1 MEAGRHL
8 NANATDE
15 IINLLGS
22 DADKPNSVSKVTTLL
37 MDSGIEY
44 EKIKRSLKG
53 RTTNSLLICLTG
65 LPGAGKSSI
74 LNCLLRHR
82 DLLSLKV
89 AVLAFDP
96 SSKKGG
102 ALLGDRIRLTSER
115 PEDSLFFRSVG
126 HRGSLTTLPSNLDA
140 ITAALFH
147 FGYEIVFVETVGLGQ
162 TQDNLPEIFDL
173 IINVQTLTNGDEIQF
188 AKSGLIETGD
198 VIFFN
203 KIENGQNLNLVNVF
217 KQQQMASSSFDSKP
231 AKVLSGSALQNQG
244 IDDLVSE
251 ILALRNR
258 VN

>member
-1 MEAGRHL
+1 MTNGRISEA
-8 NANATDE
+8 AASDE
-15 IINLLGS
+15 LVQILRS
-22 DADKPNSVSKVTTLL
+22 EEFKSNSVSRATTIL
-37 MDSGIEY
+37 MDSALPLGNIREFLGG
-44 EKIKRSLKG
+44 RSP
-53 RTTNSLLICLTG
+53 NSLLICMTG

-74 LNCLLRHR
+74 LNCLLRHK
-82 DLLSLKV
+82 DLLNLKV

-147 FGYEIVFVETVGLGQ
+147 FEYDIVFVETVGLGQ

-173 IINVQTLTNGDEIQF
+173 IVNVQTLTNGDEIQF

-217 KQQQMASSSFDSKP
+217 KQQQMASIPDESKP

-251 ILALRNR
+251 IMALRNR
-258 VN
+258 VK

>member
-1 MEAGRHL
+1 MEAERYI
-8 NANATDE
+8 NMTTFDE
-15 IINLLGS
+15 IVKLLGS
-22 DADKPNSVSKVTTLL
+22 EADKPNSVSKVTTLL
-37 MDSGIEY
+37 LDSGIDY
-44 EKIKRSLKG
+44 EKIKSSLKK

-74 LNCLLRHR
+74 LNCLLKHK
-82 DLLSLKV
+82 DLINFKA

-126 HRGSLTTLPSNLDA
+126 HRGSLTTLPSNLEA
-140 ITAALFH
+140 IMAALFH
-147 FGYEIVFVETVGLGQ
+147 FGYDIVFVETVGLGQ
-162 TQDNLPEIFDL
+162 TQDSLPEIFDL
-173 IINVQTLTNGDEIQF
+173 IVNVQTLTNGDEIQF

-217 KQQQMASSSFDSKP
+217 KQQQMASISDESKP

-251 ILALRNR
+251 IMALRNR
-258 VN
+258 VK

>member
-1 MEAGRHL
+1 MGNESSHEVAKSEELFQILRS
-8 NANATDE
+8 NDV
-15 IINLLGS
+15 
-22 DADKPNSVSKVTTLL
+22 KPNSVSRVTTILL
-37 MDSGIEY
+37 DAAIEF
-44 EKIKRSLKG
+44 EKIEHILHKRSSE
-53 RTTNSLLICLTG
+53 SLLICMTG

-74 LNCLLRHR
+74 LNCLLNHK
-82 DLLSLKV
+82 DLLKFKV

-115 PEDSLFFRSVG
+115 SEDSLFFRSVG
-126 HRGSLTTLPSNLDA
+126 HRGSITTLPSNLDA

-162 TQDNLPEIFDL
+162 TQDHLPEIFDL
-173 IINVQTLTNGDEIQF
+173 IVNVQTLTNGDEIQF

-217 KQQQMASSSFDSKP
+217 KQQQMASSYDEGKP

-244 IDDLVSE
+244 IDELVSE
-251 ILALRNR
+251 ILSLRNR
-258 VN
+258 VI

>member
-1 MEAGRHL
+1 M
-8 NANATDE
+8 
-15 IINLLGS
+15 GS
-22 DADKPNSVSKVTTLL
+22 ESTRESARSEDLVQILRSVEVNPNSVSRVTTILL
-37 MDSGIEY
+37 DSAIEL
-44 EKIKRSLKG
+44 EKIKEFLNVRPSG
-53 RTTNSLLICLTG
+53 SLLICLTG

-74 LNCLLRHR
+74 LNCLLRHK
-82 DLLSLKV
+82 DLLSFKV

-115 PEDSLFFRSVG
+115 SEDSLFFRSVG

-140 ITAALFH
+140 ITSALFH

-162 TQDNLPEIFDL
+162 TQDNIPEIFDL

-217 KQQQMASSSFDSKP
+217 KQQQMASSYDESKP

-251 ILALRNR
+251 IMALRNR
-258 VN
+258 VK